1 MNHPSADQT
10 SIAPASPSHIE
21 VRGARVHNLRNVNVD
36 IPLGQLV
43 GVCGVSGSGKS
54 SLALG
59 VLYAEGSRRYLEA
72 LSTYTRRRMGQAA
85 RADVDEVR
93 YVPAALAL
101 HQRPSVPGVRST
113 FGTMSELLNSLR
125 LLFSR
130 VGSHPCPH
138 CGTYAPPSM
147 SVAAEQPITCAICGK
162 TFFGPGAE
170 DLAFNS
176 GGACP
181 TCGGTGTVRRVNEA
195 ALVPDES
202 KTINEGAVLPWGSLM
217 WDLMKQ
223 VCGEMGVRLDVPF
236 RELTPE
242 ERDIVF
248 HGPAEKKHILYK
260 AKKGDNFAEL
270 DFTYYNAV
278 YTVENAL
285 AKAKDEKGLAR
296 VARFLTEGPCPDCEG
311 TRLSAAA
318 RGPIVRGINL
328 AKACEMTLDET
339 VTWVDGV
346 PETLAEDLR
355 PMAVSICESF
365 QHTARRLLEL
375 GLGYLSLDRA
385 GSTLSTGER
394 QRVQLARAVRNR
406 TTGVLYVLDEPSI
419 GLHPANIDGLLGVMR
434 DLLADGNSVVMV
446 DHDTRIL
453 AAADYLVEMGPEA
466 GAGGGHVVACGTP
479 AELRA
484 DASSLIGRYLPAES
498 EAGNAADVPSRD
510 NGLESRSQTET
521 GAVTATRE
529 TLPQIEAAEHAAPA
543 PDPMAN
549 VRPRC
554 PESQLFERGTIHL
567 ETSPLHTV
575 HALSVDLPV
584 NRLTAVTGVSG
595 SGKTTLVLEEL
606 IPALNSA
613 NASETLPTCVRGID
627 PAGIVRAQLID
638 ATPIGANVRS
648 TVATYCG
655 VLDDLRRAFART
667 EEAKATGLKAGAFS
681 YNTGKLRCPT
691 CDGTGQVSLDV
702 QFLPDVDVPCPDC
715 RGRRYS
721 GDADAITW
729 NGHTLAQLMAMS
741 IDEAL
746 DACAGLKKAH
756 AMLQT
761 LHDLGLGYLTL
772 GEATPALSGGEAQRL
787 KLASEM
793 GKAQD
798 GALFVFDEPT
808 IGLHPR
814 DVRTLLNVF
823 QHLVEQGATVVV
835 IEHDLD
841 FIRNADY
848 VIDMGPGG
856 GQAGGRV
863 VAHGTPAQIV
873 QNSAS
878 LTGSYL

>member
-147 SVAAEQPITCAICGK
+147 SVAAEQPIACATCGK

-170 DLAFNS
+170 ELAFNS

-848 VIDMGPGG
+848 VVDMGPGG